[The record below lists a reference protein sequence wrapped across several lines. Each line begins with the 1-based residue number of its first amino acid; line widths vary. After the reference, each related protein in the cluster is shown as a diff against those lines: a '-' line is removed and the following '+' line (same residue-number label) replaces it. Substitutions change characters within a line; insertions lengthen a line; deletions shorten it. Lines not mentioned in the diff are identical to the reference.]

1 MPVTAVELTL
11 QRPAPGPWGLRLQG
25 GLDFDK
31 ALVISHVT
39 EGTHSSLSG
48 LMSGDVVL
56 EINGQDAGVMT
67 HKQAQEAI
75 IACGD
80 QVPLLVQ
87 RTQDTPPQLS
97 GIKPPDPFRPQV
109 EVVGQLPVT
118 PGPPGDLYTRTSLLA
133 PEVPDDD
140 HWDVRHNV
148 TAKGFTASASDTP
161 GFRSV
166 SAPMTKPGHVPSG
179 PPPLKEYV
187 AYRTEMRGR
196 QGGQAE
202 TQGTIVG
209 PGGASSMP
217 QGLAANLSKL
227 ANGKQ
232 QPPQQQP
239 LAAVQPPTSSGEWA
253 QRLNSDRAGAAGDAE
268 AFTKQFM
275 KQLPGGQPHHG
286 AQPAPMGLKPGPVP
300 APQAPGDWS
309 KKLVADKAGMA
320 TNAEDLTKEFMKQLT
335 GEQ

>member
-1 MPVTAVELTL
+1 
-11 QRPAPGPWGLRLQG
+11 
-25 GLDFDK
+25 
-31 ALVISHVT
+31 
-39 EGTHSSLSG
+39 
-48 LMSGDVVL
+48 
-56 EINGQDAGVMT
+56 MT

-97 GIKPPDPFRPQV
+97 GLKPPEPFRPQV
-109 EVVGQLPVT
+109 EAVGQLPVT
-118 PGPPGDLYTRTSLLA
+118 PGIPGDLYTKTSLLA
-133 PEVPDDD
+133 PQVLEDD

-166 SAPMTKPGHVPSG
+166 AAPITKPGHVPSG
-179 PPPLKEYV
+179 PPPIKEYV

-196 QGGQAE
+196 QGGQPE
-202 TQGTIVG
+202 TQGTMVSS
-209 PGGASSMP
+209 GGASAMP

-232 QPPQQQP
+232 QQPTQHQPP
-239 LAAVQPPTSSGEWA
+239 AALQPPTSSGEWA
-253 QRLNSDRAGAAGDAE
+253 QRLNADRAGAAGDAE

-286 AQPAPMGLKPGPVP
+286 GQPAAMGASPVP

-309 KKLVADKAGMA
+309 RKLASDKAGMA
-320 TNAEDLTKEFMKQLT
+320 TNAEDFTKEFMKQLT
-335 GEQ
+335 GGQ

>member
-1 MPVTAVELTL
+1 
-11 QRPAPGPWGLRLQG
+11 
-25 GLDFDK
+25 LDFDK

-48 LMSGDVVL
+48 LMSGDVLL
-56 EINGQDAGVMT
+56 EINGRDAGTMT
-67 HKQAQEAI
+67 HKEAQEAI

-80 QVPLLVQ
+80 RVPLLVQ
-87 RTQDTPPQLS
+87 RTQDTAQPQIS
-97 GIKPPDPFRPQV
+97 GIKPPEPFKPQV
-109 EVVGQLPVT
+109 EAVGQPPVA
-118 PGPPGDLYTRTSLLA
+118 PGLPGDLYTRTSLLA
-133 PEVPDDD
+133 PSVPEDD

-166 SAPMTKPGHVPSG
+166 AAPITKPGHVPSG
-179 PPPLKEYV
+179 PPPIKEYV

-209 PGGASSMP
+209 PGGAAALP

-232 QPPQQQP
+232 QQTQQ
-239 LAAVQPPTSSGEWA
+239 QPPTSSGEWA
-253 QRLNSDRAGAAGDAE
+253 QRLNADRAGAAQDAE
-268 AFTKQFM
+268 GFTKQFM
-275 KQLPGGQPHHG
+275 KQLPGGQGQPG
-286 AQPAPMGLKPGPVP
+286 GQPAGLLGGVKEGPATP
-300 APQAPGDWS
+300 APGDWAR
-309 KKLVADKAGMA
+309 KLGADKAGMA
-320 TNAEDLTKEFMKQLT
+320 TNAEDFTKEFMNQLT
-335 GEQ
+335 GGQ